1 MKLLSSLLAMAC
13 IFGCGATGT
22 MVIAQTGTLPPPEL
36 LPKVPDGFEISV
48 VASEPL
54 LYKPAALCFD
64 ANGRIMVGQ
73 GPQYHLSESITE
85 SDSVVLL
92 LDTDAD
98 GIADHRTV
106 FAKGFNSIQG
116 LAWRGQDLY
125 VANSPELT
133 VVRDLDGDD
142 QADEYIVVYTDLGNH
157 EHALHGLV
165 WGPDGRLY
173 MSKGNSKG
181 HNDPEKY
188 GRVAPRAFREL
199 WDVVHPA
206 GAPDIPEPQT
216 YTTDTYQKT
225 FHDFRDDWGREG
237 GILRCGPM
245 GANLEI
251 VSRGMRNPWDLA
263 VDSGFNLLATDND
276 QTQGDRIIMPF
287 YGAHFGWGH
296 RYSSHWT
303 GEENLPTVPISGPLT
318 SGSWAGIEWYDHQN
332 FPPEYRRVFFIND
345 WMFGTYVYRPD
356 WNGALRTSS
365 DRSLEPFIQR
375 REGGM
380 IYRPTDV
387 AVGPDGA
394 IYTLGW
400 GGNYHYEPGDEGSW
414 IFRVTHSPDSPPSPS
429 SVLPLKQQTVLQL
442 ITSLKSGVLPVR
454 RINAQDELVRRGPK
468 ICDELAEAISGNKL
482 SVSQQTWAMWAF
494 GRIASSDVKHAE
506 TIKQWAVPRSVKSSS
521 GFHSAR
527 GKRNLRIQAIRI
539 LAWLAQRTGNDPA
552 VLSAASEG
560 LRDTDPRI
568 RLESMQAIHQARLR
582 PMVDNVV
589 EQLAKEN
596 DRLVF
601 YAGWQALR
609 NLAQPATRRTLLDHN
624 HARVRLAALLGLQ
637 EDYEVTQQEV
647 LTLLDNESDP
657 AVQSWALTF
666 AMNPLPPAK
675 LTNDRLRIVMEQTMP
690 VDQLISRAIQTPRPS
705 LRRLYLKMIS
715 RASVSEGQQQQQLL
729 TFYRTLPTS
738 EERALILPSASTT
751 LDAFPEIWDAIGE
764 PEPLRSAGIEGI
776 SRLHRRHVRQLRS
789 SESSVRSTS
798 RTLSS
803 ISGFAAELANR
814 LFEQLAN
821 VDVDDQHV
829 SGALTAINGLPLP
842 KEWFIS
848 HDALEFLLTVLED
861 RNQPTTGRTALRLL
875 RKLDPAT
882 VAQEKRMAE
891 VLNAV
896 CKVPNALLFRD
907 LLAVTSHFGLAI
919 DVPVPRASTVTDV
932 LNRLD
937 QAQADRGRE
946 IFFDAIHGG
955 GCSACHR
962 VRGTGSELAPDLSGV
977 GIRLTPENVVKA
989 IIQPSAAI
997 TEGYTMQLFVDTD
1010 GLTYTGAVIH
1020 ENDSEI
1026 TILRTD
1032 GTQVTIRTESIEERR
1047 KLNQSVMPSGYEFYG
1062 AEQLADLTAWL
1073 LTLRDPGN
1081 KDASNADK

>member
-1 MKLLSSLLAMAC
+1 
-13 IFGCGATGT
+13 
-22 MVIAQTGTLPPPEL
+22 MVMAQTGTVLPSAES

-48 VASEPL
+48 FASEPL
-54 LYKPAALCFD
+54 IYKPAALCFD
-64 ANGRIMVGQ
+64 ANGRMMVGQ
-73 GPQYHLSESITE
+73 GPQYHLSTAIEE

-98 GIADHRTV
+98 GVADRRQV

-116 LAWRGQDLY
+116 LAWRGRDLY

-142 QADEYIVVYTDLGNH
+142 EADEYIVVYTDLGNH

-216 YTTDTYQKT
+216 YTVDTYQKT

-237 GILRCGPM
+237 GILRCEPM
-245 GANLEI
+245 GADLEI

-263 VDSGFNLLATDND
+263 IDSGFNLLATDND

-318 SGSWAGIEWYDHQN
+318 SGSWAGLEWYDHQN
-332 FPPEYRRVFFIND
+332 FPSEYRRVFFLND

-380 IYRPTDV
+380 LYRPTDL

-400 GGNYHYEPGDEGSW
+400 GGNYHYEPGDDGSW
-414 IFRVTHSPDSPPSPS
+414 VFRVTHSPDSRLSLS
-429 SVLPLKQQTVLQL
+429 AVLPLTQQTVAQL
-442 ITSLKSGVLPVR
+442 ITSFKSGVLPVR
-454 RINAQDELVRRGPK
+454 RINAQDELVRRGPA
-468 ICDELAEAISGNKL
+468 IRDELAEAISGNKL

-494 GRIASSDVKHAE
+494 GRIANAAVEQAE
-506 TIKQWAVPRSVKSSS
+506 TIRQWAVPRSVKSGT

-539 LAWLAQRTGNDPA
+539 LAWLAQRTGNDQA
-552 VLSAASEG
+552 VQSAASEG
-560 LRDTDPRI
+560 LRDSDPRI
-568 RLESMQAIHQARLR
+568 RLESIQAIHQARLSS
-582 PMVDNVV
+582 MFDNVV

-596 DRLVF
+596 ERLVF

-609 NLAQPATRRTLLDHN
+609 DLADPEIRGALLDHN
-624 HARVRLAALLGLQ
+624 QGRVRLAALLGLQ
-637 EDYEVTQQEV
+637 EGYEVTQQEV
-647 LTLLDNESDP
+647 LELLDRESDP
-657 AVQSWALTF
+657 TVQSWALTF

-690 VDQLISRAIQTPRPS
+690 VEQMISRAVQTPRPS

-715 RASVSEGQQQQQLL
+715 RASVSEGEQQQQLL

-738 EERALILPSASTT
+738 EERALILPSAATT
-751 LDAFPEIWDAIGE
+751 MDAFPDIWDAIGE
-764 PEPLRSAGIEGI
+764 PEPLRSAGVEGI
-776 SRLHRRHVRQLRS
+776 RRLHRRRVRQLRS
-789 SESSVRSTS
+789 AESSVRSTS

-803 ISGFAAELANR
+803 VGGFSAEIANR

-821 VDVDDQHV
+821 VDIDDEHV
-829 SGALTAINGLPLP
+829 PGALTAINGLPLP
-842 KEWFIS
+842 KEWSIG

-861 RNQPTTGRTALRLL
+861 RDQPVTGRTVLRLL

-882 VAQEKRMAE
+882 IGQETRLTE

-896 CKVPNALLFRD
+896 CEIPNARLFRD

-919 DVPVPRASTVTDV
+919 DVPVPQASTVTDV

-946 IFFDAIHGG
+946 MFFDTIHGG
-955 GCSACHR
+955 GCAACHR
-962 VRGTGSELAPDLSGV
+962 VRGRGGELAPDLSGV
-977 GIRLTPENVVKA
+977 GIRLTPENIVQA
-989 IIQPSAAI
+989 ILQPSAAI
-997 TEGYTMQLFVDTD
+997 TEGYTMQVFVDTD
-1010 GLTYTGAVIH
+1010 GITYTGAVIQ

-1032 GTQVTIRTESIEERR
+1032 GTQVTIRASLIEERR
-1047 KLNQSVMPSGYEFYG
+1047 KLKQSVMPSGYEFSG

-1081 KDASNADK
+1081 SNSPNAKE